1 MPPDLAVLASLDEL
15 AALVERDDHLYVRW
29 SRDPDAD
36 LRTTESVDTLTG
48 VRLPGLS
55 ANPLD
60 VEAWWASRPIR
71 LWVARRLYDYCHL
84 RHEKGPGVCPWVL
97 QGKEAGRGPD
107 NEPLVCD
114 ARPIAWI
121 DNQVIVEAEEEVGR
135 QRGPWGP
142 MRRPPEQ
149 PNGAPRSDG
158 APQEGTEGGRRA

>member
-60 VEAWWASRPIR
+60 VEAWWAGRPIR

-107 NEPLVCD
+107 NEPLVRD

-121 DNQVIVEAEEEVGR
+121 DNQVIVEAQEEVGR

-149 PNGAPRSDG
+149 PGVRANLHAAPGSNC
-158 APQEGTEGGRRA
+158 